1 MPAPSHLPRRPRR
14 QVGHPGARWPV
25 HESVRHF
32 SNVRGVHAA
41 LQHHRTAS
49 DSEGAVL
56 MSMVPEIE
64 KLLNDYRS
72 WLKDKTTLRDLNG
85 SWVEITTPYLDRH
98 NDALQ
103 IYVRAENGGYILTDD
118 SYTVH
123 DLEASG
129 CDLHTEKRQDLLK
142 MTLNGYGVKLHN
154 EALEVHAT
162 ADNFPLR
169 KHSLVQA
176 MLAVN
181 DLFYLAKPV
190 VESLFFEDVVAW
202 LDANEIRYTP
212 KAKFTGISGYD
223 QLFHFVIPKSRK
235 QPERIL
241 QAITR
246 PTRETALSF
255 INAWGDTQKVR
266 SPESRAYAVLN
277 DVEQTISGGV
287 LDAFRN
293 YRIKPVLW
301 SARAEVV
308 TEIAA

>member
-1 MPAPSHLPRRPRR
+1 
-14 QVGHPGARWPV
+14 
-25 HESVRHF
+25 
-32 SNVRGVHAA
+32 
-41 LQHHRTAS
+41 
-49 DSEGAVL
+49 
-56 MSMVPEIE
+56 MSMVLEIE
-64 KLLNDYRS
+64 KLLNDYRA
-72 WLKDKTTLRDLNG
+72 WLKDKTTLRELNG

-293 YRIKPVLW
+293 YQINPVPW

-308 TEIAA
+308 TELAA

>member
-1 MPAPSHLPRRPRR
+1 
-14 QVGHPGARWPV
+14 
-25 HESVRHF
+25 
-32 SNVRGVHAA
+32 
-41 LQHHRTAS
+41 
-49 DSEGAVL
+49 
-56 MSMVPEIE
+56 MSMVLEIE
-64 KLLNDYRS
+64 KLLSDYRA
-72 WLKDKTTLRDLNG
+72 WLKDKTTLRELNG

-129 CDLHTEKRQDLLK
+129 CNLHTEKRQDLLK
-142 MTLNGYGVKLHN
+142 MTLNGFGVKMRD
-154 EALEVHAT
+154 EALEVRAT